1 MNTGLVK
8 NAPFAWNGSGHRE
21 YRLVI
26 YPDAVVYEKI
36 MAEKQRFFMNYGVEA
51 VVNSFPC
58 IMVAGFYA
66 GEGMEETLIRWIQRI
81 CSQHNSFEVAF
92 NNYSGFPQHSIY
104 LRIHDPQPLQQLA
117 SQLKMLDNPVQA
129 MTGNAFERIPHLA
142 LANELPEPVYQKA
155 LPMYSR
161 KTFRASF
168 MAKELVLLGRDHPFA
183 ASKTITVFRFLP
195 ANHKSYSE
203 VA

>member
-8 NAPFAWNGSGHRE
+8 HTPFDWNSSGQRE

-26 YPDAVVYEKI
+26 HPDAVVYDKI
-36 MAEKQRFFMNYGVEA
+36 MAEKQRFFTKYGIET
-51 VVNSFPC
+51 VVKSFPY

-81 CSQHNSFEVAF
+81 CSQHNSFEIAL
-92 NNYSGFPQHSIY
+92 NNYSGFPQHTIY
-104 LRIHDPQPLQQLA
+104 LRIQNPYPLQQLTR
-117 SQLKMLDNPVQA
+117 QLKTLDNHVNA
-129 MTGNAFERIPHLA
+129 MSSTAYERTPHLP
-142 LANELPEPVYQKA
+142 LAAELPEAVYEQAMPVYA
-155 LPMYSR
+155 L
-161 KTFRASF
+161 KNFHACF
-168 MAKELVLLGRDHPFA
+168 MATEVVLLARDHPFA
-183 ASKTITVFRFLP
+183 TCKTVTVFRFLP

>member
-1 MNTGLVK
+1 MNSGLVK
-8 NAPFAWNGSGHRE
+8 NAPFAWPGNGNRE

-36 MAEKQRFFMNYGVEA
+36 MAEKQRFNIKYGLEPA
-51 VVNSFPC
+51 VQSFPC

-81 CSQHNSFEVAF
+81 CSQLNSFEVSL

-104 LRIHDPQPLQQLA
+104 LRIQDPQPLHQVA
-117 SQLKMLDNPVQA
+117 TQLKMLDSHVQI
-129 MTGNAFERIPHLA
+129 MRGNAFERIPHVA
-142 LANELPEPVYQKA
+142 LANELPEAVYQQA
-155 LPMYSR
+155 MPAYSR
-161 KTFRASF
+161 KTFHARF
-168 MAKELVLLGRDHPFA
+168 MATELVLLGRDHPYA
-183 ASKTITVFRFLP
+183 TSKTINVFRFLP

>member
-8 NAPFAWNGSGHRE
+8 NVPNAWPGNGHRE

-36 MAEKQRFFMNYGVEA
+36 MAEKQRFFMNYGLEP
-51 VVNSFPC
+51 VVNSFPN

-66 GEGMEETLIRWIQRI
+66 GEGMEETLIRWIHRI
-81 CSQHNSFEVAF
+81 CSQLNSFELAL

-104 LRIHDPQPLQQLA
+104 LRVQNPQPVQQLA
-117 SQLKMLDNPVQA
+117 AQLKTLDGHVHTMN
-129 MTGNAFERIPHLA
+129 GHLFERVPHIA
-142 LANELPEPVYQKA
+142 LASELPEPVYHQA
-155 LPMYSR
+155 MPVYSR
-161 KTFRASF
+161 KTFRARF
-168 MAKELVLLGRDHPFA
+168 MASELVLLGRDHPFA
-183 ASKTITVFRFLP
+183 TSKTINVFRFLP
-195 ANHKSYSE
+195 TNHKSYSE

>member
-1 MNTGLVK
+1 MNTGLIK
-8 NAPFAWNGSGHRE
+8 NPLFSPSGSGHRE

-26 YPDAVVYEKI
+26 YPDAIVYEKI

-51 VVNSFPC
+51 VTKSFPY

-81 CSQHNSFEVAF
+81 CSQQNSFELAL

-104 LRIHDPQPLQQLA
+104 LRIHDHQPLHQLA
-117 SQLKMLDNPVQA
+117 TQLRMLDGHVQS
-129 MTGNAFERIPHLA
+129 MTANAFERIPHVA
-142 LANELPEPVYQKA
+142 LANELPEPVYDKA
-155 LPMYSR
+155 MPVYSR
-161 KTFRASF
+161 KTFHARF
-168 MAKELVLLGRDHPFA
+168 MATELVLLGRDHPFA

>member
-8 NAPFAWNGSGHRE
+8 NAPFAWPGNGNRE

-36 MAEKQRFFMNYGVEA
+36 MAEKQRFNTKYGLEPA
-51 VVNSFPC
+51 VQLFPY

-81 CSQHNSFEVAF
+81 CSQLNSFEVTL

-104 LRIHDPQPLQQLA
+104 LRIQDPQPLHQVA
-117 SQLKMLDNPVQA
+117 TQLKMLDSHVQI
-129 MTGNAFERIPHLA
+129 MRGNAFERIPHVA
-142 LANELPEPVYQKA
+142 LANELPEAVYQQA
-155 LPMYSR
+155 MPAYSR
-161 KTFRASF
+161 KTFCARF
-168 MAKELVLLGRDHPFA
+168 MATELVLLGRDHPYA
-183 ASKTITVFRFLP
+183 ASKTINVFRFLP

>member
-8 NAPFAWNGSGHRE
+8 NAPFFWNGSGHRE

-36 MAEKQRFFMNYGVEA
+36 MAEKQRFFMNYGVES
-51 VVNSFPC
+51 VIKSFPY

-81 CSQHNSFEVAF
+81 CSQHNSFEIAL

-104 LRIHDPQPLQQLA
+104 LRIQDPQPLKQLA
-117 SQLKMLDNPVQA
+117 TQLKMLDSHVLA
-129 MTGNAFERIPHLA
+129 MTGNAFERVPHIT
-142 LANELPEPVYQKA
+142 LANELPEPVYQQTM
-155 LPMYSR
+155 PVYSR
-161 KTFRASF
+161 KTFKARF
-168 MAKELVLLGRDHPFA
+168 MATELVLLGRDHPYT

-195 ANHKSYSE
+195 ANHKSFSE

>member
-8 NAPFAWNGSGHRE
+8 NTSFAWNGSGHRE
-21 YRLVI
+21 YKLVI

-36 MAEKQRFFMNYGVEA
+36 MAEKQRFFMNYGVEN
-51 VVNSFPC
+51 VTKTFPY

-81 CSQHNSFEVAF
+81 CSQRNSFDVIL

-104 LRIHDPQPLQQLA
+104 LRLQNPQPVQQLTG
-117 SQLKMLDNPVQA
+117 QLKMLDNHVHA
-129 MTGNAFERIPHLA
+129 MASNTIDRIPHIA
-142 LANELPEPVYQKA
+142 LASELPETVYHESLPV
-155 LPMYSR
+155 YSR
-161 KTFRASF
+161 KTFRAHF
-168 MAKELVLLGRDHPFA
+168 MATELVLLGRDHPFA
-183 ASKTITVFRFLP
+183 APKTINVFRFLP

>member
-8 NAPFAWNGSGHRE
+8 NAPFAWPGNGNRE

-36 MAEKQRFFMNYGVEA
+36 MAEKQRFSLKYGLEPA
-51 VVNSFPC
+51 VQSFPY
-58 IMVAGFYA
+58 IMVTGFYA

-81 CSQHNSFEVAF
+81 CSQHNSFELTL

-104 LRIHDPQPLQQLA
+104 LRIQDPQPLHQLA
-117 SQLKMLDNPVQA
+117 TQLKMLDSHVQI
-129 MTGNAFERIPHLA
+129 MRGNAFERIPHIA
-142 LANELPEPVYQKA
+142 LANELPEAVYQQSMPVYSQ
-155 LPMYSR
+155 
-161 KTFRASF
+161 KTFRARF
-168 MAKELVLLGRDHPFA
+168 MATELVLLGRDHPYA
-183 ASKTITVFRFLP
+183 TSKTINVFRFLP

>member
-8 NAPFAWNGSGHRE
+8 NASFAWPGNGHRE

-26 YPDAVVYEKI
+26 YPDTVVYEKI
-36 MAEKQRFFMNYGVEA
+36 MAEKQRFFMNYGQEA
-51 VVNSFPC
+51 VVQSFPY

-81 CSQHNSFEVAF
+81 CSQHNSFEVTL

-104 LRIHDPQPLQQLA
+104 LRIQDPQPFKQL
-117 SQLKMLDNPVQA
+117 STQLKMLDGHVQA
-129 MTGNAFERIPHLA
+129 MSVNTFERIPHVA
-142 LANELPEPVYQKA
+142 LANELPEPVYQQTM
-155 LPMYSR
+155 PVYSR
-161 KTFRASF
+161 KTFRARF
-168 MAKELVLLGRDHPFA
+168 MATELVLLGRDHPYA
-183 ASKTITVFRFLP
+183 TSKTITVFRFLP

>member
-1 MNTGLVK
+1 MNTGLV
-8 NAPFAWNGSGHRE
+8 NASFTPNGNSQRE

-26 YPDAVVYEKI
+26 YPDAIVYEKI

-51 VVNSFPC
+51 VTKSFPY

-81 CSQHNSFEVAF
+81 CSQQNSFELAL

-104 LRIHDPQPLQQLA
+104 LRIHDTQPLQQLA
-117 SQLKMLDNPVQA
+117 AQLGMLDGHVQA
-129 MTGNAFERIPHLA
+129 MTGNAFERIPHVA

-155 LPMYSR
+155 MPVYSR
-161 KTFRASF
+161 KTFRARF
-168 MAKELVLLGRDHPFA
+168 MATELVLLGRDHPFA

>member
-8 NAPFAWNGSGHRE
+8 NASFAGPGNGNRE

-36 MAEKQRFFMNYGVEA
+36 IAEKQRFSIKYGLEPA
-51 VVNSFPC
+51 VQGFPY
-58 IMVAGFYA
+58 IMVTGFYA

-81 CSQHNSFEVAF
+81 CSQHNSFELTL

-104 LRIHDPQPLQQLA
+104 LRIQEPQPLHQLA
-117 SQLKMLDNPVQA
+117 TQLKMLDNHVQI
-129 MTGNAFERIPHLA
+129 MRGNAFERIPHIA
-142 LANELPEPVYQKA
+142 LANELPEAVYQQSM
-155 LPMYSR
+155 PVYSR
-161 KTFRASF
+161 KTFRARF
-168 MAKELVLLGRDHPFA
+168 MATELVLLGRDHPYA
-183 ASKTITVFRFLP
+183 TCKTINVFRFLP

>member
-8 NAPFAWNGSGHRE
+8 NASFEWNGSGHRE

-36 MAEKQRFFMNYGVEA
+36 MAEKQRFFMNYGIEA
-51 VVNSFPC
+51 GVNSFPY

-81 CSQHNSFEVAF
+81 CSQHNSFEVLL
-92 NNYSGFPQHSIY
+92 NNYSGLPQHSIY
-104 LRIHDPQPLQQLA
+104 LRVQDPQPLQQLA
-117 SQLKMLDNPVQA
+117 TQLKMLDGHVHA
-129 MTGNAFERIPHLA
+129 MRGNAAERIPHINLA
-142 LANELPEPVYQKA
+142 KELPEAVYQKTM
-155 LPMYSR
+155 PVYSR
-161 KTFRASF
+161 KTFRARF
-168 MAKELVLLGRDHPFA
+168 MATELVLLGRDHPYA

>member
-1 MNTGLVK
+1 MNTGLEK
-8 NAPFAWNGSGHRE
+8 NTSYAWNGGSQRE

-26 YPDAVVYEKI
+26 HPNTIVYEKI

-51 VVNSFPC
+51 VVKNFPY

-81 CSQHNSFEVAF
+81 CSQHSSFEVTL
-92 NNYSGFPQHSIY
+92 NNYSGFPQHAVY
-104 LRIHDPQPLQQLA
+104 LRIQDPQPLQQLA
-117 SQLKMLDNPVQA
+117 RQLKMLDPHVHAMAGITIERAPHIILANGLPGPVYEQA
-129 MTGNAFERIPHLA
+129 M
-142 LANELPEPVYQKA
+142 PV
-155 LPMYSR
+155 YSR
-161 KTFRASF
+161 KTFRACF
-168 MAKELVLLGRDHPFA
+168 MATELVLLGRDHPFA
-183 ASKTITVFRFLP
+183 ASKTINVFRFLP

>member
-8 NAPFAWNGSGHRE
+8 NVPIAWPGNGHRE

-36 MAEKQRFFMNYGVEA
+36 MAEKQRFFMNYGVES
-51 VVNSFPC
+51 VVNSFPN

-66 GEGMEETLIRWIQRI
+66 GEGMEETLIRWIHRI
-81 CSQHNSFEVAF
+81 CSQLSSFDIAL
-92 NNYSGFPQHSIY
+92 NNYSGLPQHSIY
-104 LRIHDPQPLQQLA
+104 LRVQNPQPIQQLA
-117 SQLKMLDNPVQA
+117 AQLKTLDSHVHP
-129 MTGNAFERIPHLA
+129 MSGHAFGRLPHIA
-142 LANELPEPVYQKA
+142 LASELPEPVYQQA
-155 LPMYSR
+155 MPVYSR
-161 KTFRASF
+161 KTFRARF
-168 MAKELVLLGRDHPFA
+168 MATELVLLGRDHPFA
-183 ASKTITVFRFLP
+183 TSKTINVFRFLP

>member
-8 NAPFAWNGSGHRE
+8 NAPFAWPGNGHRE

-36 MAEKQRFFMNYGVEA
+36 MAEKQRFFMNYGQES
-51 VVNSFPC
+51 VVQSFPY

-81 CSQHNSFEVAF
+81 CSQQNSFDVF
-92 NNYSGFPQHSIY
+92 LNNFSGFPQHSIY
-104 LRIHDPQPLQQLA
+104 LRIQDPQPLQQLA
-117 SQLKMLDNPVQA
+117 TQLKALDSHVHA
-129 MTGNAFERIPHLA
+129 MSGYAFERIPHMGLA
-142 LANELPEPVYQKA
+142 HELPQAVYQQTM
-155 LPMYSR
+155 PVYSR
-161 KTFRASF
+161 KTFRARF
-168 MAKELVLLGRDHPFA
+168 MATELVLLGRDHPYA
-183 ASKTITVFRFLP
+183 TSKTINVFRFLP

>member
-8 NAPFAWNGSGHRE
+8 NASFTPNGNSQRE

-26 YPDAVVYEKI
+26 YPDAIVYEKI

-51 VVNSFPC
+51 VTKSFPY

-81 CSQHNSFEVAF
+81 CSQQNSFELAL

-117 SQLKMLDNPVQA
+117 AQLRMLDGHVQA
-129 MTGNAFERIPHLA
+129 MTGNAFERIPHVA

-155 LPMYSR
+155 MPVYSR
-161 KTFRASF
+161 KTFRARF
-168 MAKELVLLGRDHPFA
+168 MATELVLLGRDHPFA

>member
-8 NAPFAWNGSGHRE
+8 NAPFAWPGNGNRE

-26 YPDAVVYEKI
+26 YPDTVVYEKI
-36 MAEKQRFFMNYGVEA
+36 MAEKQRFNIKYGLEPA
-51 VVNSFPC
+51 VQWFPY
-58 IMVAGFYA
+58 IMVTGFYA

-81 CSQHNSFEVAF
+81 CSQHNSFEILL

-104 LRIHDPQPLQQLA
+104 LRIQNPQPLQQLA
-117 SQLKMLDNPVQA
+117 TQLKTLDSHVHA
-129 MTGNAFERIPHLA
+129 MSGSSFERIPHVALA
-142 LANELPEPVYQKA
+142 LELPEPVYQQA
-155 LPMYSR
+155 MPVYSR
-161 KTFRASF
+161 KTFRARF
-168 MAKELVLLGRDHPFA
+168 MATELVLLGRDHPYA
-183 ASKTITVFRFLP
+183 TSKTINVFRFLP